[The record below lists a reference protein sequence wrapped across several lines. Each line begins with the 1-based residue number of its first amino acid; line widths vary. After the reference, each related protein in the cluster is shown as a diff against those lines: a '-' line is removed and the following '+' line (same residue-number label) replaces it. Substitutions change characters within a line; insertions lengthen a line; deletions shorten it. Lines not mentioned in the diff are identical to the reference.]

1 MISVIA
7 KNLVK
12 TRSIREN
19 FSKRGDFICL
29 FAKISVSLQ
38 RKLCDE
44 KFVTKNSLLLRC
56 IKSSNY
62 DK

>member
-12 TRSIREN
+12 IRSIREN

-29 FAKISVSLQ
+29 FAKISVSLR
-38 RKLCDE
+38 RKGIY
-44 KFVTKNSLLLRC
+44 F
-56 IKSSNY
+56 I
-62 DK
+62 